1 MTMPKST
8 LDVSRMFIIGGAC
21 IALLIGSGF
30 ATGQEIMQ
38 YFVAYGHA
46 GLISILL
53 MFALFTYVA
62 FSFVMAGYEQ
72 SSARPR
78 KYSRITAVKTR
89 RLLRLFLGAFPVYVV
104 LGDDCRSGAAQS
116 ETWLA

>member
-53 MFALFTYVA
+53 MFALFTYVSNHSWSPA
-62 FSFVMAGYEQ
+62 SQNESDPAVSSTLAHQSF
-72 SSARPR
+72 R
-78 KYSRITAVKTR
+78 
-89 RLLRLFLGAFPVYVV
+89 GAPYWHYCV
-104 LGDDCRSGAAQS
+104 L
-116 ETWLA
+116 T